1 MTSPIA
7 AIGAV
12 TGLGAVGS
20 VGSVSS
26 AIPSLSAG
34 TATSGANFAT
44 ALGHGLDAVQGAQNT
59 ADGLAVQAA
68 AGTLVDPAQYTMA
81 ATQAQLMTQL
91 ATTLESKAVAA
102 FNQIMGM
109 QA

>member
-1 MTSPIA
+1 MTNPIA
-7 AIGAV
+7 AIAAV
-12 TGLGAVGS
+12 SPIASTMN

-26 AIPSLSAG
+26 AAAASPAASGPDFASALARG
-34 TATSGANFAT
+34 F
-44 ALGHGLDAVQGAQNT
+44 DAVNGAQST
-59 ADGLAVQAA
+59 ADNLAVQAA
-68 AGTLVDPAQYTMA
+68 TGTLTDPSRLTVA

-91 ATTLESKAVAA
+91 ATTIESKAVAA